1 MADDIV
7 ITSLDSEHNVP
18 LEGIDLT
25 HVPDDDPSKRNHISR
40 VAEERT
46 ELI

>member
-18 LEGIDLT
+18 LEGIDL
-25 HVPDDDPSKRNHISR
+25 HVSDDDPSKRNHISR
-40 VAEERT
+40 VAEDRI